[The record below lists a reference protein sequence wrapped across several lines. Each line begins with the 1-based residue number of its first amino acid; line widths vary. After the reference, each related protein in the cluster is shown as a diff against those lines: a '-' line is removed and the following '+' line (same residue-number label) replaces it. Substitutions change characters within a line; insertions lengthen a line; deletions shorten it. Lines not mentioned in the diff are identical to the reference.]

1 MNHESEQFLT
11 DRAVSARYAIARETV
26 WRWAKDGRL
35 PAPLKIQGTTRWRLS
50 DLMAYEKELNSE
62 C

>member
-1 MNHESEQFLT
+1 MKQESEQFLT

-35 PAPLKIQGTTRWRLS
+35 PGPVKIQGTTRWRLS
-50 DLMAYEKELNSE
+50 DLIGYEKELTNE
-62 C
+62 G